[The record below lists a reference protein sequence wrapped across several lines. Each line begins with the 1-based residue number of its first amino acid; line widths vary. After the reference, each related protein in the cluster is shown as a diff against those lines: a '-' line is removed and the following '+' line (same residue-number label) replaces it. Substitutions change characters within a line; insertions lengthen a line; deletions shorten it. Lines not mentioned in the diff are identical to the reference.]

1 MPELPEAETI
11 ARQLHDRLC
20 GRRLD
25 KVLHARR
32 DMVHGDPRPL
42 SKILPGLKII
52 KIHRRA
58 KRVIFDLESS
68 VQLIFHLGMSGQL
81 MAMESRQPIAKHTHL
96 RVSIKKTNV
105 ELRFR
110 DPRRFGGIWCETG
123 SVKHKGKKLGPLGPE
138 PLEITPASFRKLLDR
153 NRQIK
158 ALLLDQKMIVGVG
171 NIYCDESLHAAGIHP
186 QQKARDLDRV
196 AADRLLRSIKSV
208 LHRAIKF
215 NGSTFMDY
223 QTANGDD
230 GSFQKQHR
238 VYNKEG
244 LPCKTCGVEIL
255 RMTVAG
261 RSSFVCPQCQ
271 KTRD

>member
-11 ARQLHDRLC
+11 ARQLNNRLA
-20 GRRLD
+20 GRHLD
-25 KVLHARR
+25 KVLHVRR

-42 SKILPGLKII
+42 SKILAGLKIK

-68 VQLIFHLGMSGQL
+68 IQLIFHLGMSGRLQ
-81 MAMESRQPIAKHTHL
+81 AVDHDHPVEKHTHL
-96 RVSIKKTNV
+96 RVSIQETDV
-105 ELRFR
+105 DLRFR

-123 SVKHKGKKLGPLGPE
+123 SAKHKGKKLGPLGPE
-138 PLEITPASFRKLLDR
+138 PLEIKPTSFRKLLDR

-186 QQKARDLDRV
+186 LTPARDLDREAV
-196 AADRLLRSIKSV
+196 DRLLRSIKSI
-208 LHRAIKF
+208 LRRAIKF

-238 VYNKEG
+238 VYNRES

-255 RMTVAG
+255 RMKVAG

-271 KTRD
+271 NE